1 MSLLLFFFGRVLTR
15 SRKFRIIARKI
26 EFGVFRLFRIRKKI
40 FSWKKQD
47 FDEFPYFFRIW
58 FGNKFGIPNW
68 PREKIQ
74 NCLNTPNDPETKFGI
89 VRILRI
95 EPGKK
100 FGIVQIL
107 RIKVENY
114 HPYSENIVRFR
125 DYSELARRKF
135 PH

>member
-58 FGNKFGIPNW
+58 FGNKFGIPKW
-68 PREKIQ
+68 RHTKRCHG
-74 NCLNTPNDPETKFGI
+74 CLHYDRKFEIFIFLIGYI
-89 VRILRI
+89 NVN
-95 EPGKK
+95 KVF
-100 FGIVQIL
+100 FGLIISYL
-107 RIKVENY
+107 RIKSCTCCCV
-114 HPYSENIVRFR
+114 IVC
-125 DYSELARRKF
+125 YIYNQHTGPWSIQT
-135 PH
+135 